1 MMALQGHVDFAVF
14 GDHYD
19 TPDRTAMRD
28 YIHVPDL
35 AAAHVAPLKLL
46 EEGSAGGFNL
56 GTGSGFSVREILTG
70 IQQVPNSVKPR
81 RASRPHLSGRRSLRG
96 RKLLTFLPRHPDFP
110 TVIRT
115 ARLGTRRRIRSGGA
129 SLLS

>member
-1 MMALQGHVDFAVF
+1 MRDKETHLIPMMALQLRRVRRRLR
-14 GDHYD
+14 D

-56 GTGSGFSVREILTG
+56 GTGSGFSVREVLTG
-70 IQQVPNSVKPR
+70 M
-81 RASRPHLSGRRSLRG
+81 RS
-96 RKLLTFLPRHPDFP
+96 P
-110 TVIRT
+110 T
-115 ARLGTRRRIRSGGA
+115 
-129 SLLS
+129 

>member
-14 GDHYD
+14 GDHND

-28 YIHVPDL
+28 YIHVSDL

-70 IQQVPNSVKPR
+70 NSLGTALGQAAPR
-81 RASRPHLSGRRSLRG
+81 EPTPLSGRRSLRG
-96 RKLLTFLPRHPDFP
+96 RKLLTFLPSHPDFP
-110 TVIRT
+110 SVIRT
-115 ARLGTRRRIRSGGA
+115 ARLGTRRRIRSGRA